1 MATEATG
8 NRDTRKFRVSG
19 GVKEAQIAIFTNFG
33 LSAEDVVQTGHLLRV
48 TRPTVGSAPW
58 GDGADCAFPTLEG
71 FSPQIEREKQ
81 IGLYFSDLIEGG
93 SAPMFEHSLGENAL
107 LNCSDTPPGIYDLQV
122 AALDGRGGKKLFDL
136 TEEVRSVISPSP
148 ARIAVVREADRSAK

>member
-1 MATEATG
+1 M
-8 NRDTRKFRVSG
+8 
-19 GVKEAQIAIFTNFG
+19 
-33 LSAEDVVQTGHLLRV
+33 

-136 TEEVRSVISPSP
+136 TVEVL
-148 ARIAVVREADRSAK
+148 EAQTPGGKLEWVGSILPLDSWSATITAYRPKIG